1 VIIIHKQVYIVYL
14 GHLPSTDASEPEG
27 FSAVEFAHQDLL
39 NEVLD
44 DGRSTVLF
52 SVFTRERVIAPDHFV
67 RTNHAI
73 YILHVFFVTV
83 PKQSFWL
90 FSILHFG
97 VQLATGFKGFFFV
110 RLLAVI

>member
-1 VIIIHKQVYIVYL
+1 MYL

-27 FSAVEFAHQDLL
+27 FSAVEFAHHDLL

-44 DGRSTVLF
+44 DGRSKVLF
-52 SVFTRERVIAPDHFV
+52 SVFTKDRVAPDHF

-73 YILHVFFVTV
+73 PHLFFVTV
-83 PKQSFWL
+83 PKQVFA
-90 FSILHFG
+90 ILHFS
-97 VQLATGFKGFFFV
+97 VQFAGRLEGNFF